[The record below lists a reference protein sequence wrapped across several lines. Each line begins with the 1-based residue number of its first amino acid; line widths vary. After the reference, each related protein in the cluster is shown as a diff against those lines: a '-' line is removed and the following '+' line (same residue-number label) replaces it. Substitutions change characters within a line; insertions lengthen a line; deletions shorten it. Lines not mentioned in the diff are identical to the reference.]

1 MMKMYQGSILC
12 SESEPQPGSM
22 DTIPPAGSVLFKPE
36 HATQHCFN
44 QMLESQFTSLQS
56 AFYTYEHPRS
66 MKVIFIILLVA
77 GACFDHEY

>member
-1 MMKMYQGSILC
+1 MMKMYQGSILR

-44 QMLESQFTSLQS
+44 QMLESQFTPCSRPS
-56 AFYTYEHPRS
+56 IG
-66 MKVIFIILLVA
+66 MNILAL
-77 GACFDHEY
+77 